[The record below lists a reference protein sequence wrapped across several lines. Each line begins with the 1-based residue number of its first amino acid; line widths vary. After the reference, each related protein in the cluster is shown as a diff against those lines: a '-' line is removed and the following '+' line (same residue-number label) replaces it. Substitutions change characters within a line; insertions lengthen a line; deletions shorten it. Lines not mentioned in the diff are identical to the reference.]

1 MSLTTRS
8 FFRGKAFI
16 AGIVILLIAG
26 GFGVWRLMAD
36 KPDATLTTL
45 KVERG
50 DIEKTVTAVGSLK
63 ARDYVDVGT
72 QVSGQLQ
79 KVHVAIGDRVAK
91 GDPIAQIDPTRYEST
106 VRNDRAGL
114 DSLKAQL
121 SQREAELELANQQSA
136 RNQRMLAERAIS
148 QDAADQSIAAARV
161 AKAAVA
167 ALKAQITAAEATL
180 SGDLAN
186 LSYTRIVAP
195 MDGTVVS
202 QTSLEGQTLNA
213 NQQAPVI
220 VQIANLDVMTVWA
233 KVAEA
238 DVGRVTPGMPA
249 YFTTLGMPGKR
260 LVGKVRQVQPTPETT
275 NDVVLYNVLIDIDN
289 SDRALLPSM
298 TVQVFFVLGEAKDV
312 PLVALSALKPAGKPD
327 TYEAT
332 VRTPQGPQK
341 REVKTGVSNRT
352 MAQVVSGLEAGDEV
366 VVPRTAPA
374 DDKGAPKQGGQR
386 RQMMPRL

>member
-1 MSLTTRS
+1 MSLTARS
-8 FFRGKAFI
+8 LFSKPVI
-16 AGIVILLIAG
+16 AIVAIVLLAAG
-26 GFGVWRLMAD
+26 AGLWRLTAA
-36 KPDATLTTL
+36 KPDAALTTL

-50 DIEKTVTAVGSLK
+50 DIERTVTAVGSLK

-79 KVHVAIGDRVAK
+79 KVHVAIGDRVSK

-180 SGDLAN
+180 AGDLAN
-186 LSYTRIVAP
+186 LGYTRIVAP

-260 LVGKVRQVQPTPETT
+260 LVGTVRQVQPTPETT

-289 SDRALLPSM
+289 SDRSLLPSM
-298 TVQVFFVLGEAKDV
+298 TVQVFFVLGAAKDV
-312 PLVALSALKPAGKPD
+312 PLVALSALKPAGSPE

-332 VRTPQGPQK
+332 VRTPQGTQR
-341 REVKTGVSNRT
+341 REVKIGVSNRT
-352 MAQVVSGLEAGDEV
+352 MAQVISGLEPGEEV
-366 VVPRTAPA
+366 IVPRTAAPA
-374 DDKGAPKQGGQR
+374 DGAAPRSGGQR
-386 RQMMPRL
+386 RPMMPRL